1 MVSLGGNPK
10 LSESRIGADSTD
22 DADYRMSDDGG
33 DGGNWEELS
42 ELELMGFTD
51 FQDYRT
57 FLLENC
63 PL

>member
-1 MVSLGGNPK
+1 MVSPEGNPK
-10 LSESRIGADSTD
+10 LSESQIGADSTD
-22 DADYRMSDDGG
+22 DADYRMSDGG
-33 DGGNWEELS
+33 QGLGELS
-42 ELELMGFTD
+42 ELGFMGFTD